1 MTRTQARCRQRI
13 SRPRAGPP
21 SSSPEKSSTT
31 EIRLRRYPKG
41 TFIYRLSGRN
51 RENSASYYT
60 PEPLARTLVKYA
72 LKELL
77 EGKKADE
84 ILKLKVIEP
93 AMGSAAFLVEVVNQ
107 LTDKY
112 LELKQTELD
121 RRIPHEERADVE
133 RRVRAYIADRNVFG
147 VDLNPI
153 AVELGQISLWL
164 NCLHKGG
171 HAPWF
176 DDQVHNGNSLV
187 GARRAVFP
195 AASLSARREDDRWH
209 KRKPREIGWSGE
221 AREADEVWHFLL
233 PDPGMSSYDQDIVR
247 PLAPE
252 AWTEFA
258 QWRREFMGP
267 LEPVEV
273 ENLLCI
279 SRVVDQLFEDVADR
293 LAEMRLS
300 VNDDFAIW
308 PAKPSET
315 EKHADFSDKIKRLE
329 AFHGDGLHNAVA
341 WKRLRTAMDAW
352 CALWVWPIDKAA
364 LLPSRASFI
373 VDLALVLE
381 GRMGGSI
388 PTAANLAARPVQG
401 TLFETVMVP
410 GRKNSGALFAPEE
423 RAVVLE
429 RKDLFGDVDVE
440 ELVAASSWLP
450 TAIEVAKKRRFMH
463 YDLEFADVMRER
475 RGFDLVIGNPPWIKP
490 AWVDGDV
497 LSEIEP
503 KYGIRNASASDVE
516 KGKLA
521 LLGSS
526 AGLREWYLDS
536 YAETGGLQAFLS
548 SHTSYPFL
556 SGGQPNLY
564 KCFIDLAFR
573 ITAKSGIAALIHQDN
588 HLSDPDGQS
597 LRQSWY
603 RRISRHY
610 NFINSITSKMFAEV
624 SHRKTYSLNVYSG
637 DEHEVGFEHASTLLL
652 PGMVDDSYAH
662 DGVGPV
668 PGLRNASGEWDT
680 RGHRKRIVRV
690 DGDVLRNFARVI
702 EEGNTPPEHT
712 RFLFPFSQDTLSILA
727 TLAKTE
733 MSLADAAQP
742 FQMKRL
748 WDESVATKK
757 DHILSSHIGF
767 PATPQE
773 CILTGSL
780 IYVGNPFYKCPSSTG
795 RAEPEIDL
803 ELIDPS
809 YRARNYYRR
818 ISTVEVYNKGI
829 PPLGWDKATKHTDKY
844 RIAFRNM
851 LSPPT
856 ERTLIAALIPPN
868 VAHVNTIE
876 SMAFADDLKLL
887 QALPLWLSLP
897 FDFLVKVTGQTH
909 FRESSLRSFPWALVS
924 ETAQL
929 HALRL
934 SCLTSD
940 YADLWNKYA
949 RQLGVSKLW
958 ASNDERL
965 ASDDPQHAVRQP
977 WSSTSGL
984 RSDFARR
991 QALVEIDV
999 LVAQALGL
1007 TVEQLIEMYRTQ
1019 FHVLNENE
1027 RGTWY
1032 DMNGRIVW
1040 TCSKGLSGIGY
1051 KKKDGKK
1058 PTAKEWLETYA
1069 NLADGSVLEC
1079 EVDIDFLPSGPQKIK
1094 RTYVAPFLTCDREA
1108 DYRRAWAFFEAHT
1121 EKKAA

>member
-1 MTRTQARCRQRI
+1 MIGFRSRPQLGFAPMNAEAYRSGYSLESLRDLALVPLETEEDKNGSFISDTIDTLFRVVFEGTPASGMPEQAKQEVFTFAPVRARLFDPDAIGTYLRGLRFRNSVMQRI
-13 SRPRAGPP
+13 VELLSLSRESRGRNRGRISYVNLGISQLGAVYESLLSFSGFFAAENLIELKPKDDPNPGPLQAAYFAAESRAAEFEPG
-21 SSSPEKSSTT
+21 
-31 EIRLRRYPKG
+31 EIVYDGNLPRRYPKG

-72 LKELL
+72 LIELL

-258 QWRREFMGP
+258 EWRREFMGP

-440 ELVAASSWLP
+440 ELVAASSRLP
-450 TAIEVAKKRRFMH
+450 TAIEVAKKRRFIH

-624 SHRKTYSLNVYSG
+624 AT
-637 DEHEVGFEHASTLLL
+637 
-652 PGMVDDSYAH
+652 
-662 DGVGPV
+662 
-668 PGLRNASGEWDT
+668 
-680 RGHRKRIVRV
+680 
-690 DGDVLRNFARVI
+690 AR
-702 EEGNTPPEHT
+702 
-712 RFLFPFSQDTLSILA
+712 
-727 TLAKTE
+727 
-733 MSLADAAQP
+733 
-742 FQMKRL
+742 
-748 WDESVATKK
+748 
-757 DHILSSHIGF
+757 
-767 PATPQE
+767 
-773 CILTGSL
+773 
-780 IYVGNPFYKCPSSTG
+780 
-795 RAEPEIDL
+795 
-803 ELIDPS
+803 
-809 YRARNYYRR
+809 
-818 ISTVEVYNKGI
+818 
-829 PPLGWDKATKHTDKY
+829 
-844 RIAFRNM
+844 
-851 LSPPT
+851 
-856 ERTLIAALIPPN
+856 LIA
-868 VAHVNTIE
+868 
-876 SMAFADDLKLL
+876 
-887 QALPLWLSLP
+887 
-897 FDFLVKVTGQTH
+897 
-909 FRESSLRSFPWALVS
+909 
-924 ETAQL
+924 
-929 HALRL
+929 
-934 SCLTSD
+934 
-940 YADLWNKYA
+940 
-949 RQLGVSKLW
+949 
-958 ASNDERL
+958 
-965 ASDDPQHAVRQP
+965 
-977 WSSTSGL
+977 
-984 RSDFARR
+984 
-991 QALVEIDV
+991 
-999 LVAQALGL
+999 
-1007 TVEQLIEMYRTQ
+1007 
-1019 FHVLNENE
+1019 
-1027 RGTWY
+1027 
-1032 DMNGRIVW
+1032 
-1040 TCSKGLSGIGY
+1040 
-1051 KKKDGKK
+1051 
-1058 PTAKEWLETYA
+1058 
-1069 NLADGSVLEC
+1069 
-1079 EVDIDFLPSGPQKIK
+1079 
-1094 RTYVAPFLTCDREA
+1094 
-1108 DYRRAWAFFEAHT
+1108 
-1121 EKKAA
+1121 